1 MSTRTVIHIVDDDA
15 AFRKSVTR
23 LLKLSGYETASY
35 ETGRELLDHIDKS
48 SAGCVLLDLDM
59 PMNGLQIQAAM
70 KELGVVLPIVFLSG
84 RGNIQS
90 SVKAMKAGADDFLCK
105 PASKQ
110 DLLGAIERA
119 ISKNQKAIINR
130 GIFDDFRRRLETLT
144 PREKQVYALVVAGKL
159 NKQIAYELNTT
170 ERTIKA
176 HRQKVMHKL
185 NVRSIVEL
193 VSLFERASA
202 AQDSEKPLLYEGT
215 VDQAEPGPMLGGA
228 KPLAP
233 RAVT

>member
-1 MSTRTVIHIVDDDA
+1 MSTHAVVHIVDDDA

-23 LLKLSGYETASY
+23 LLRLSGYETASY
-35 ETGRELLDHIDKS
+35 ESGRELLDPMDRS
-48 SAGCVLLDLDM
+48 GAGCVLLDLDM
-59 PMNGLQIQAAM
+59 PMNGLQIQALMA
-70 KELGVVLPIVFLSG
+70 ELGAPLPIVFLSG

-90 SVKAMKAGADDFLCK
+90 SVKAMKAGAEDFLCK

-159 NKQIAYELNTT
+159 NKQIAYELHTT

-193 VSLFERASA
+193 VSLFERANAS
-202 AQDSEKPLLYEGT
+202 QDSDKPPLYEGT
-215 VDQAEPGPMLGGA
+215 VDQPDIAPMLGGV
-228 KPLAP
+228 KPIAT